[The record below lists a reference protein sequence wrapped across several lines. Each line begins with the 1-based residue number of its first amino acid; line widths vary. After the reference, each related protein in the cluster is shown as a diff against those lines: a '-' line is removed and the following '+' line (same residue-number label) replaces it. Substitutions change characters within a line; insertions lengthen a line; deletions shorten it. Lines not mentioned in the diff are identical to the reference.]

1 MNVVAEEISRFMTLS
16 HHNSRRLYQTLQTLL
31 EETKWV
37 AVENEKENVEL
48 RKQVEVERWE
58 IEASKQELLEERQ
71 AFEKQIKETKNNKH
85 CNDEVVRSFRYKQL
99 RHMKRL
105 STLRNIRA
113 SRRLP
118 R

>member
-48 RKQVEVERWE
+48 RKQVEVER
-58 IEASKQELLEERQ
+58 
-71 AFEKQIKETKNNKH
+71 
-85 CNDEVVRSFRYKQL
+85 
-99 RHMKRL
+99 
-105 STLRNIRA
+105 
-113 SRRLP
+113 
-118 R
+118 